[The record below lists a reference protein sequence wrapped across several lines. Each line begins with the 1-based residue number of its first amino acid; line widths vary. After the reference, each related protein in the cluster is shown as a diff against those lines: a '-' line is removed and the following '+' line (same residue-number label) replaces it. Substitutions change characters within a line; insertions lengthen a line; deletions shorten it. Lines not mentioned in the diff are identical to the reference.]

1 MNAEVIIGIASSS
14 VSSMGQWT
22 QRGERLPS
30 LSFYPKYLF
39 IEKDLGMEGAQRMS
53 VQENE

>member
-1 MNAEVIIGIASSS
+1 MLTLELPPVQFPPWGNGLN
-14 VSSMGQWT
+14 GDKD
-22 QRGERLPS
+22 GEY

-39 IEKDLGMEGAQRMS
+39 IEKDLGLEGAQRMS